1 MYKHT
6 LMYISRL
13 DPEQKC
19 WGGAKKL
26 WGGACVRR
34 IGPLLKRACHQFLS
48 VCLNALFLIKRNL
61 ILKKK
66 NHLPPSS
73 LPLSHPTLFPPPPLP
88 PNCPLTNVSYLVK
101 SQLLTNKIAQHK
113 TFV

>member
-1 MYKHT
+1 M
-6 LMYISRL
+6 LCFIPMP

-61 ILKKK
+61 ILKKDDITSLLSPY
-66 NHLPPSS
+66 HSPIPHYSPS
-73 LPLSHPTLFPPPPLP
+73 PPLP
-88 PNCPLTNVSYLVK
+88 PNYPLTNVSYLVK